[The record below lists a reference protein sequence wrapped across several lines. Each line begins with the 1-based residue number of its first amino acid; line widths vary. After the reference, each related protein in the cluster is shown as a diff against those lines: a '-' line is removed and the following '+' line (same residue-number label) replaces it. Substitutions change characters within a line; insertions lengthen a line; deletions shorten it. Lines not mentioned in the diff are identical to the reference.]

1 MLSSLIIFFNLVI
14 FKNKVQLTIVLLNC
28 LILIIINKVVREDW
42 IKTIIKKNLI

>member
-28 LILIIINKVVREDW
+28 LVLIIINKVVREDW